1 MSKITASTYIIDPIF
16 PTREI
21 HIIAGAS
28 GAGKSTLLSQIADQL
43 LKGEDVF
50 GYTPN
55 PISGIAYLAFDRTL
69 KGMGRTFERSL
80 QNAETPFPF
89 YSTVNSP
96 EFSKPEHRDPV
107 GAINHLRELHPD
119 VDVLIVDGI
128 GMAFTGETGK
138 LDATARFVHG
148 ILRALDTMPT
158 DLTIFAIHHM
168 SKQKKGNEY
177 AQARAKLHG
186 SIGWAATAET
196 VILIEP
202 ENEADPENPHRIL
215 TLCPRNAPERQYT
228 YCFDENG
235 RLIPGAKLD
244 DPARADK
251 DAFKELIHRL
261 APDEY
266 STAQLRSL
274 AEPLNVSE
282 ATIKRWLRD
291 LVETEL
297 WLVKGKKGCYVRV
310 ANRVN

>member
-1 MSKITASTYIIDPIF
+1 MIVNPSTYIIDPIF

-43 LKGEDVF
+43 LKGDDVF

-55 PISGIAYLAFDRTL
+55 PITGIAYLAFDRTL

-96 EFSKPEHRDPV
+96 EFSKPEHRQPV
-107 GAINHLRELHPD
+107 GAIKRLRELHPE
-119 VDVLIVDGI
+119 VDLLIVDGI
-128 GMAFTGETGK
+128 GMAFKGEPGK
-138 LDATARFVHG
+138 LDQTTTFIQD
-148 ILRALDTMPT
+148 ILRTLDTLET
-158 DLTIFAIHHM
+158 DLTIFAIHHT

-186 SIGWAATAET
+186 SIGWAATCET
-196 VILIEP
+196 CILIEP
-202 ENEADPENPHRIL
+202 ENESDPENPHRLI

-228 YCFDENG
+228 YCFDEYG
-235 RLIPGAKLD
+235 RLIPGAKLE

-251 DAFKELIHRL
+251 EMFKEMLHKLI
-261 APDEY
+261 PGEY
-266 STAQLRSL
+266 NIHQLRDL
-274 AEPLNVSE
+274 ATPYGVSE

-291 LVETEL
+291 FVESES
-297 WLVKGKKGCYVRV
+297 WFVKGKRGSYVRLSV
-310 ANRVN
+310 KVN